1 MIPTCKQFT
10 QASSEKGATHS
21 PVDTTTTR
29 VDLHT
34 LLSVPL
40 SFVKQLSA
48 VLLAIEGSCWQLPH
62 PLSFYLPP
70 TTYFFHHLLTA
81 ASPCALLMHTQRLLT
96 CDCAH
101 SVQQRYIVS

>member
-1 MIPTCKQFT
+1 MTGKAL
-10 QASSEKGATHS
+10 ASHDCDDGIAR
-21 PVDTTTTR
+21 DR
-29 VDLHT
+29 VRTISSNSGHR
-34 LLSVPL
+34 SC
-40 SFVKQLSA
+40 VKQLSA